1 MRIGTNGPAVAG
13 EEVHGRAVGPGVEAR
28 AERHGRWHPPLQRR
42 GGCKKLQL
50 DPALLSSLP
59 RPLPA
64 AVQAKPPAGARAGAG
79 VQWPGGSLT
88 AGTLAPALPIRP
100 SQQVSIKQPCP
111 AVLTGIEMGQG
122 GIGTSRRVTRDWS
135 LNSLASLHF
144 HACVP
149 PGHHLALTIFFSILD
164 LAQISLLPEQRNSEF

>member
-59 RPLPA
+59 RP
-64 AVQAKPPAGARAGAG
+64 PAGGGPSQAPGWGSGWRGRSVAGWVAHGRHVGAG
-79 VQWPGGSLT
+79 TTHQAIT
-88 AGTLAPALPIRP
+88 AGIDQATL
-100 SQQVSIKQPCP
+100 
-111 AVLTGIEMGQG
+111 
-122 GIGTSRRVTRDWS
+122 SRRTHGDRNGTRRHRDV
-135 LNSLASLHF
+135 ASRD
-144 HACVP
+144 
-149 PGHHLALTIFFSILD
+149 T
-164 LAQISLLPEQRNSEF
+164 

>member
-1 MRIGTNGPAVAG
+1 MGEPSVQVWRPGRNDTVRGIRPCSAG
-13 EEVHGRAVGPGVEAR
+13 AGAKSCSST
-28 AERHGRWHPPLQRR
+28 RH
-42 GGCKKLQL
+42 C
-50 DPALLSSLP
+50 SP
-59 RPLPA
+59 RYLGPLPA

>member
-1 MRIGTNGPAVAG
+1 MGEPSVQVWRPGRNDTVGGIRPCSAG
-13 EEVHGRAVGPGVEAR
+13 AGAKSCSSTR
-28 AERHGRWHPPLQRR
+28 HPPL
-42 GGCKKLQL
+42 
-50 DPALLSSLP
+50 P
-59 RPLPA
+59 
-64 AVQAKPPAGARAGAG
+64 ARAGAG

-149 PGHHLALTIFFSILD
+149 PGHHLALTNFFSILD
-164 LAQISLLPEQRNSEF
+164 LAQISLLTEQRNSEF